1 MAFAEFM
8 ASPLGRGLRVV
19 FGGLL
24 IYVGLNRVQGVAG
37 TVIALLGLVPIVTGL
52 LNLCVLGPLL
62 GAPFRGSEVR
72 AASRPAPPRG

>member
-24 IYVGLNRVQGVAG
+24 IYVGLSVVHGVGG
-37 TVIALLGLVPIVTGL
+37 TLLAAVGVVPIATGL
-52 LNLCVLGPLL
+52 LNVCLIGPLL
-62 GAPFRGSEVR
+62 GAPLKGPPP
-72 AASRPAPPRG
+72 RPAPPRT